1 MKILSNNFS
10 LFRTFLIIANDLF
23 ILNTVLFLSYFLRT
37 EEFIYPIEVYVIY
50 LFANI
55 IYLLFFTFFEINKQY
70 FRHFIVNSFGL
81 YLKFFLFYISTFT
94 FFTFVQNI
102 NYLPRSLSIIFPTFF
117 FITLLLN
124 RFLVQ
129 IYLNENSKI
138 SKTRTVV
145 FGFNEIK
152 LNTLLSFV
160 KIVCFI
166 DDNYQNQKRKVNGV
180 DIISTKE
187 FNKNFKSY
195 NFDRILIKNESYF
208 NKSKYLIRN
217 HILEKKI
224 HVQKI
229 RFNENHLHTE
239 SYFDFNYFF
248 ERKNKRTPLGSI
260 YKDKVILITGAGGS
274 IGSNIVYQLLGT
286 QFKKLFLLDN
296 SEFNLYSLGN
306 SLSKNKNIIF
316 CLNNFIDTDFIVDFF
331 KKNKIDIIFHA
342 AAYKHVPLTELNPF
356 SAIKN
361 NFLDTFEFVKIVSSY
376 NIPYFCLISS
386 DKAVRPTNIMGA
398 SKRLS
403 ELGINY
409 LFNLKKNKTIFT
421 SVRFGNV
428 VDSSGS
434 VKPLFQ
440 KQIDNNQ
447 KLTLTHKDIIRYF
460 MTIEEASNLVLNVY
474 KIAKGGEV
482 FLLDMGEPIKLIDLA
497 KFMIQFSGKTE
508 KIKGIGDIEI
518 KIIGL
523 RKGEKLYEE
532 LLVDH
537 NSKDSDINHIFQSIE
552 EEISQKEFLNLY
564 DNIKMSYIKKNKYK
578 LIKFLKHKSVK
589 YKIN

>member
-166 DDNYQNQKRKVNGV
+166 DDNYQNQKRKVNGI

-342 AAYKHVPLTELNPF
+342 AAYKHVPLTEFNPF

-532 LLVDH
+532 LLVDN
-537 NSKDSDINHIFQSIE
+537 NSKNSDINHIFQSIE

-564 DNIKMSYIKKNKYK
+564 NNIKMSYIKKDKYK
-578 LIKFLKHKSVK
+578 LSKFLKHKSVK

>member
-55 IYLLFFTFFEINKQY
+55 IYLFFFTFFEINKQY

-217 HILEKKI
+217 HIIEKKI

-229 RFNENHLHTE
+229 RFNDNHLHTE

-274 IGSNIVYQLLGT
+274 IGSNIVYQLQGT

-306 SLSKNKNIIF
+306 SLSKNKNVVF
-316 CLNNFIDTDFIVDFF
+316 CLNNFIDSDFITDLF

-440 KQIDNNQ
+440 KQIDYNH
-447 KLTLTHKDIIRYF
+447 KLTLTHKNIIRYF

-508 KIKGIGDIEI
+508 KTKGIGDIEI